1 MTKTFRPRCS
11 AIHPPSFKNM
21 KGGQC
26 RKRAK
31 GSVETHID
39 LLVHHPVC
47 DDPTCALLVR
57 NGYSSAWKF

>member
-1 MTKTFRPRCS
+1 
-11 AIHPPSFKNM
+11 M